1 MTNSCFGSFF
11 LSDPEACPETVD
23 GEPWG
28 DNRRLLD
35 LPGGPFLITGL
46 SASQGDLIDREYASV
61 MKAALPSS
69 DGIHETAILR
79 VRPGFFRDFDIEGWE
94 YTLDLDS
101 DPDRLRLATLNF
113 AAFVPWTGGATAWLW
128 TSVEDAWFQGVI
140 ENYLRVMVAH
150 RLLLR
155 DGVLLHSAGVVF
167 DGSAYLFIGASGAG
181 KSTLAR
187 KALDAGAPVLSDDLN
202 AVGDLSLEPVVAQL
216 PFTGE
221 LREQATF
228 GGNIPLGG
236 IFVLKQGSS
245 VACEPLSR
253 GEATAA
259 ILATAPFV
267 NRGIENLDT
276 LVATAATLAAR
287 VPVARL
293 TSAKDSPFEEI
304 MLAAERF
311 QG

>member
-1 MTNSCFGSFF
+1 MTSSRFASFF
-11 LSDPEACPETVD
+11 LADPEAFPETVE
-23 GEPWG
+23 GESWG
-28 DNRRLLD
+28 SQRRLLD

-46 SASQGDLIDREYASV
+46 SASQADLMDREYASV
-61 MKAALPSS
+61 IAAAPSS
-69 DGIHETAILR
+69 SDDSLETVVLR
-79 VRPGFFRDFDIEGWE
+79 VQPGFFRKFDIEDWE

-101 DPDRLRLATLNF
+101 TSDRLRLAGLEF
-113 AAFVPWTGGATAWLW
+113 AALVPWTSGATAGLW

-155 DGVLLHSAGVVF
+155 DGVLLHSAGAVI

-202 AVGDLSLEPVVAQL
+202 AVVDLSVKPAVAQL

-221 LREQATF
+221 LRDRATF
-228 GGNIPLGG
+228 DGTVPLRG
-236 IFVLKQGSS
+236 IFELKQGSS
-245 VACEPLSR
+245 VNCKPLSR

-259 ILATAPFV
+259 ILATAPFI
-267 NRGIENLDT
+267 NRDFENLDT
-276 LVATAATLAAR
+276 LVATAAILTAR
-287 VPVARL
+287 TPVVRL
-293 TSAKDSPFEEI
+293 TSALDSPFEEI
-304 MLAAERF
+304 RCAIERF

>member
-1 MTNSCFGSFF
+1 LADAEFGSYF
-11 LSDPEACPETVD
+11 LANPGAFPETVE
-23 GEPWG
+23 GEVWG
-28 DNRRLLD
+28 DHRRLLN

-46 SASQGDLIDREYASV
+46 SASQADLMDREYASV
-61 MKAALPSS
+61 ITAVPPSS
-69 DGIHETAILR
+69 DDSHETVVLR
-79 VRPGFFRDFDIEGWE
+79 VQPGFFREFDIEGWE

-101 DPDRLRLATLNF
+101 APDRLRLATLHF
-113 AAFVPWTGGATAWLW
+113 AALVPWTSGATAGLW

-155 DGVLLHSAGVVF
+155 DGVLLHSAGAVI

-187 KALDAGAPVLSDDLN
+187 KALEAGAPVLSDDLN
-202 AVGDLSLEPVVAQL
+202 AVVDISIKPAVAQL

-221 LREQATF
+221 LRDRATF
-228 GGNIPLGG
+228 DGTVPLRG
-236 IFVLKQGSS
+236 IYVLKQGVS
-245 VACEPLSR
+245 VDCEPLSR
-253 GEATAA
+253 GKAAAA
-259 ILATAPFV
+259 ILATAPFI
-267 NRGIENLDT
+267 NRGVENLDT
-276 LVATAATLAAR
+276 LVATAASLAGR
-287 VPVARL
+287 IQVARL

-304 MLAAERF
+304 RRAVQGF